1 VSRRPGTLLA
11 ILSLAAAPALAHQI
25 RVFAFADGDRIEG
38 SAYFA
43 GGEAASGARI
53 RVLDAQGGLLAELER
68 DGEGAFSLQARAPED
83 HLVVAE
89 TADGH
94 RAEWRVSAAE
104 LEPGFPGLPTAAG
117 ESAGRP
123 AGPPS
128 EARAADLGLGALVEQ
143 AVARQVRPLRE
154 ELIAAQA
161 RANLRDVLGG
171 IGYIL
176 GIAGLLAWWRSRRPP
191 GSR

>member
-1 VSRRPGTLLA
+1 MSRRPGLLLLA
-11 ILSLAAAPALAHQI
+11 LAMAASPALAHRLQ
-25 RVFAFADGDRIEG
+25 VFAFADGGRIEG

-43 GGEAASGARI
+43 GGGGAAAVSRI
-53 RVLDAQGGLLAELER
+53 RILDTQGRLLAELAP
-68 DGEGAFSLQARAPED
+68 DSQGAFGYQARAAED

-89 TADGH
+89 TGDGH

-104 LEPGFPGLPTAAG
+104 LGPGFPGGAPQAADG
-117 ESAGRP
+117 L

-128 EARAADLGLGALVEQ
+128 QHLPAGAELAVLVEQ

-154 ELIAAQA
+154 ELALAQG
-161 RANLRDVLGG
+161 RAMLRDVLGG

-176 GIAGLLAWWRSRRPP
+176 GLAGLLVWWRSRRASGFP
-191 GSR
+191 

>member
-1 VSRRPGTLLA
+1 MPRVPGGLLV
-11 ILSLAAAPALAHQI
+11 ILSLVAAPTLAHQI

-38 SAYFA
+38 SAFFA
-43 GGEAASGARI
+43 GGGAASGAHV
-53 RVLDAQGGLLAELER
+53 RVLDAQGGLLAELEP
-68 DGEGAFSLQARAPED
+68 DGEGAFVFQAKAPVD

-104 LEPGFPGLPTAAG
+104 LGPGFK
-117 ESAGRP
+117 
-123 AGPPS
+123 GPPIQPGAEGE
-128 EARAADLGLGALVEQ
+128 EAVRPGDEPAANLDLAAMVEQ

-154 ELIAAQA
+154 ELAAAQA
-161 RANLRDVLGG
+161 RAGVRDVLGG

-176 GIAGLLAWWRSRRPP
+176 GITGLLAWWRSRRPSGP
-191 GSR
+191 R

>member
-1 VSRRPGTLLA
+1 MSRTPWPLLA

-25 RVFAFADGDRIEG
+25 QVFAFADGDRIEG
-38 SAYFA
+38 SAFFA
-43 GGEAASGARI
+43 GGGAASGAQI
-53 RVLDAQGGLLAELER
+53 RVLDARGGLLAELKP
-68 DGEGAFSLQARAPED
+68 DGEGVFSFHAQAPVD

-104 LEPGFPGLPTAAG
+104 LGPGLPGLPTQAG
-117 ESAGRP
+117 EPAGGA

-128 EARAADLGLGALVEQ
+128 EARAADLGLAALVEQ

-171 IGYIL
+171 IGYLL
-176 GIAGLLAWWRSRRPP
+176 GIAGLLAWWRSRRPH